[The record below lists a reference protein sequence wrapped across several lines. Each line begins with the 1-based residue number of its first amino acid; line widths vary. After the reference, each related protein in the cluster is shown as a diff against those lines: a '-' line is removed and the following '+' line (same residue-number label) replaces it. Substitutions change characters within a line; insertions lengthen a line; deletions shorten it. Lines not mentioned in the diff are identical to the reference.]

1 MAYIILNWIQI
12 DYLNLTIFLW
22 SYHTPYS
29 KHIVTSKEHSDYNS
43 TAKYHCKKEVFNFID
58 VIVLKLIINVFFL
71 TYSDFAIV
79 DMLYILSNFYC
90 SVFVYFSHLIEWKE
104 FSFAYVV
111 FFTQYFTN
119 KAKLPNLIWFLF
131 IKICSYE
138 YSFFQI
144 LENNQWICS
153 FMFHHKIILMKID
166 WLIDWIVFY
175 AVSAVFQPCNGG
187 DPAQRP

>member
-90 SVFVYFSHLIEWKE
+90 SVFVYFLIWLNEGNSHLHML
-104 FSFAYVV
+104 FSLLNILQIKQNYQIWSDFCLSKFVHMNILFFKYLKTINEYVH
-111 FFTQYFTN
+111 
-119 KAKLPNLIWFLF
+119 LCF
-131 IKICSYE
+131 IIK
-138 YSFFQI
+138 
-144 LENNQWICS
+144 
-153 FMFHHKIILMKID
+153 
-166 WLIDWIVFY
+166 
-175 AVSAVFQPCNGG
+175 
-187 DPAQRP
+187 